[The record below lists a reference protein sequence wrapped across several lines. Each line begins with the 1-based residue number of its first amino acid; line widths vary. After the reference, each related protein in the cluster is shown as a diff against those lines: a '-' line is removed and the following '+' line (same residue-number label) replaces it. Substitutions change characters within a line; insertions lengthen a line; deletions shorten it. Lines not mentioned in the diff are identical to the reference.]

1 MPENLKKDFIA
12 LAKER
17 FKQAEEDEKEIR
29 AEAEKD
35 LKFVA
40 GDQWDELIKQDRV
53 QAKRPV
59 LTFNRLPT
67 YVQQVANEARQNK
80 AEIKFAP
87 TDDEATQDT
96 ADVIEGLARHIQY
109 TSDAGIAYETALE
122 YAVACSFAFYRFL
135 TGYCDDD
142 SFDQELKVVPVYDP
156 FSVYGVLLPAIFGRP
171 VPWAFVVANM
181 PKEEY
186 RRDYG
191 DTDAATQ
198 GFQADALGD
207 WVSDDTIRIA
217 EYWYV
222 DYKKETIIL
231 QADGSV
237 TVADASTDFKSIPDA
252 NKREVQRAT
261 VKFCKINGMEVLPG
275 SETEWLGSTIP
286 IIPCLG
292 KQLIVKGKP
301 KLFSLIRFLREPQ
314 QLINYAKTRIAETL
328 ATAPISPFIGAVGAF
343 QGREQQWR
351 DINLK
356 QQAYVEYNILDPA
369 GKPIPPPARQTFEP
383 PIASLSEFTAQEVDD
398 LKAISGIFD
407 QSLGEGTND
416 QSGLAIQRRQRQ
428 SSATNLHF
436 IDNLERA
443 QKKGAPI
450 IAEMIKPIYGST
462 ARMIRILGA
471 DEAPKIVKINQDY
484 QKGNETVN
492 HDLSKGKYDLIV
504 TVGKSFSTKR
514 MESFDMMT
522 SVLQGQPQLMLM
534 IGDIFFKNADTA
546 GADQMAERFKRIISM
561 THPGLIDQ
569 ENDPIPPQAK
579 AAIVQAQ
586 QQTQAMH
593 AYAQQQEQEVQKLTQ
608 EKQAKIIDN
617 EYKAAEA
624 DKDRIARVTIAEVG
638 AKTQLTS
645 ERMKWEHEAWKITHQ
660 AAHDAGLQAQDHAN
674 ALEQGD
680 KQAENQAALAQQGQD
695 HTLEQG
701 QQSGD
706 QAAALAQLAQ
716 QNQPEQPSA

>member
-1 MPENLKKDFIA
+1 MPDTIKKDFIA

-29 AEAEKD
+29 IEAEKD
-35 LKFVA
+35 LKFVS

-80 AEIKFAP
+80 AEIKFSP
-87 TDDEATQDT
+87 TDNEATEDT

-122 YAVACSFAFYRFL
+122 YAVSCSFGFYRFL
-135 TGYCDDD
+135 TGYCDEE

-156 FSVYGVLLPAIFGRP
+156 ASVYGVLLPAIFGREC
-171 VPWAFVVANM
+171 PWAFVIEDM

-186 RRDYG
+186 KRLYS

-198 GFQADALGD
+198 GFQGDALGD

-222 DYKKETIIL
+222 EYKKETIVQ

-237 TVADASTDFKSIPDA
+237 TVADAKTDLKSIPDER
-252 NKREVQRAT
+252 KREIQKPT
-261 VKFCKINGMEVLPG
+261 VKFCKMNGMEVLPG

-328 ATAPISPFIGAVGAF
+328 ATSPVGPYIGPVGF
-343 QGREQQWR
+343 MQGREQQWR
-351 DINLK
+351 DINIK
-356 QQAYVEYNILDPA
+356 MSPVEYNVVDA
-369 GKPIPPPARQTFEP
+369 GGKPLPPPARQTFEP
-383 PIASLSEFTAQEVDD
+383 PIASLSEFAAQEVDD

-428 SSATNLHF
+428 SNATNLHF

-443 QKKGAPI
+443 QKKGAPV

-471 DEAPKIVKINQDY
+471 DEAPKIVKVNQDY

-522 SVLQGQPQLMLM
+522 SILQGQPQLMLM
-534 IGDIFFKNADTA
+534 IGDIFFKNSDTA

-608 EKQAKIIDN
+608 EKQAKIVDN
-617 EYKAAEA
+617 QFKMEIEKMRIEA
-624 DKDRIARVTIAEVG
+624 DITKAEITTKAQEVQ
-638 AKTQLTS
+638 T
-645 ERMKWEHEAWKITHQ
+645 RMKYEQDMWMELHG
-660 AAHDAGLQAQDHAN
+660 AAHDVGLQAQDHAN
-674 ALEQGD
+674 TLQQGQQ
-680 KQAENQAALAQQGQD
+680 QAQNQAALADQSQE
-695 HTLEQG
+695 HALEQG

-706 QAAALAQLAQ
+706 QQAALAQQ
-716 QNQPEQPSA
+716 QAEQQPEAGAE